1 MDCWNP
7 YQTILVVVLSVAAVP
22 VVMALGVLTWM
33 LWNMLRG
40 NGGWK

>member
-1 MDCWNP
+1 MDCFNVPMWW
-7 YQTILVVVLSVAAVP
+7 LLMVAALP
-22 VVMALGVLTWM
+22 MTIGLIVLTRM

>member
-1 MDCWNP
+1 MDCGWNLLHWLLA
-7 YQTILVVVLSVAAVP
+7 IAAVP

-40 NGGWK
+40 HGGWK